1 VKHVNV
7 IEQMCKA
14 VDKATTAIVLTHNID
29 FLFVES
35 LLLPRLRGI
44 GHPQLTIFADAACA
58 AGSYRD
64 QHRLLE
70 RLGIRYRVVPV
81 DLGGARRFHPKAFF
95 LCSETKAAL
104 TVGSG
109 NTTHGGWSANQEI
122 WSDFSHPEGG
132 GGSEIAAFRGYL
144 EAILGF
150 VPEPETIRKD
160 TLAAFT
166 YEKNLWLK
174 DLPQAGGLAWTPN
187 AMPILTQITDFA
199 ASEIRSIDVLSPYFD
214 PEGDALAAIA
224 GIATDEVNV
233 LLQPRRAGLSKDIA
247 VKLPANVKLR
257 GIEDSS
263 EDRRYKFIH
272 AKAYVLHTDADSV
285 IAMGSANCSMAALLA
300 GSNWGNAELM
310 ALGRAPREVAG
321 DLLSNFSISDVAP
334 ELPDTHPADD
344 WHIETRDLR
353 ILAARKYGPHL
364 EIHYKSVVPLTR
376 LVLCSSD
383 KKEFGARDFDG
394 EKVSFIVD
402 GGIGV
407 IWLKGVSAEGAEV
420 LSSPSWVDDERSLR
434 MAGPERQIR
443 EKLDDAAARGSLT
456 GVEFLQI
463 LELFDQHVQRPV
475 ATGTVTKG
483 SRTGELAPPI
493 RFTEED
499 IYSDGFGKPPSLFNA
514 AVPVGFSETDTLAL
528 FLSFFQT
535 KHEGTRRYSSAPRD
549 SDEENEDENREEQVQ
564 DIRANDTEKAKL
576 GAKILRVLRKI
587 EIALGRPEFIA
598 GRPASRLS
606 ADIAFI
612 SLLMTKSRLDG
623 YISPEQF
630 RLQTLQIWTVLFFGA
645 DGFSGIVPRHLES
658 LTSVDKEAFMAELSS
673 PKLSAGMALWC
684 MMEWDSTVLDA
695 RNFRFASAS
704 LAARY
709 FWLTQGGTVEDVHAE
724 LDRIATKILPLQERE
739 RIFRVWADWVKDGQ
753 TLEVLTAVLGS
764 KGQKEL
770 ADLCQ
775 RTTFEEGEL
784 TWQNGK
790 GFCSVAST
798 CDRTIQRKAELI
810 PINQSARLNVLT
822 AFIAPLREILGSDI
836 GVSDNAKRH
845 LFVLINAAGFS
856 LAKAA

>member
-1 VKHVNV
+1 MKHVNV

-64 QHRLLE
+64 QYGLIE

-104 TVGSG
+104 AVGSG

-122 WSDFSHPEGG
+122 WSDFSHPGNG
-132 GGSEIAAFRGYL
+132 GGSEIAAFREYL
-144 EAILGF
+144 EAILRY
-150 VPEPETIRKD
+150 VPDSENIRKD
-160 TLAAFT
+160 TFAAFT
-166 YEKNLWLK
+166 YEKNLWLG
-174 DLPQAGGLAWTPN
+174 DLPEPGGLAWTPN
-187 AMPILTQITDFA
+187 STPMLTQITNFA
-199 ASEIRSIDVLSPYFD
+199 ASDVRSVDVLSPYFD
-214 PEGDALAAIA
+214 PTGEALTTIA
-224 GIATDEVNV
+224 GIATGNVNV

-247 VKLPANVKLR
+247 VKLPGTVKLR
-257 GIEDSS
+257 GIDDMA

-272 AKAYVLHTDADSV
+272 AKAYVLHTDADNV
-285 IAMGSANCSMAALLA
+285 IAAGSANCSMAALLA
-300 GSNWGNAELM
+300 DSHWGNAELM
-310 ALGRAPREVAG
+310 ALSRAPRDVSD

-344 WHIETRDLR
+344 WGIETPDLR
-353 ILAARKYGPHL
+353 ILAARKDGPHL
-364 EIHYKSVVPLTR
+364 EIHYKSVAPLTR

-383 KKEFGARDFDG
+383 KEFGARDFDS
-394 EKVSFIVD
+394 EKASFTVE
-402 GGIGV
+402 GVIGT
-407 IWLKGVSAEGAEV
+407 IWLKGVSTGGAEI

-475 ATGTVTKG
+475 ATGTATKR
-483 SRTGELAPPI
+483 SSTEELAAPI
-493 RFTEED
+493 RFTEDD

-514 AVPVGFSETDTLAL
+514 AVPAGFSETDTLAL

-535 KHEGTRRYSSAPRD
+535 KQEATRRYSSAPRH
-549 SDEENEDENREEQVQ
+549 SDEENEDENKEEQVQ
-564 DIRANDTEKAKL
+564 DIRVNESEKAKL
-576 GAKILRVLRKI
+576 GAKILRVLKKI
-587 EIALGRPEFIA
+587 ELALARPEFIA

-612 SLLMTKSRLDG
+612 SLLMTKSRSDG
-623 YISPEQF
+623 YISPEEF
-630 RLQTLQIWTVLFFGA
+630 RLQTLQIWKVLFFGS
-645 DGFSGIVPRHLES
+645 DGFSGIVPRQLES
-658 LTSVDKEAFMAELSS
+658 LTGADKDAFLAELSG
-673 PKLSAGMALWC
+673 PKLSAAMALWC
-684 MMEWDSTVLDA
+684 MMEWDSTALDA

-709 FWLTQGGTVEDVHAE
+709 FWLAQGGTVDEINAE
-724 LDRIATKILPLQERE
+724 LDRIATKILPLRERE
-739 RIFRVWADWVKDGQ
+739 RLFRVWADWVKDGQ
-753 TLEVLTAVLGS
+753 ALETLTNALAS
-764 KGQKEL
+764 KDQKEL
-770 ADLCQ
+770 ADICL
-775 RTTFEEGEL
+775 RTTFEEDEL
-784 TWQNGK
+784 AWQNGK

-798 CDRTIQRKAELI
+798 VDRRSRDRAELI
-810 PINQSARLNVLT
+810 PVNQSVRLKVKT
-822 AFIAPLREILGSDI
+822 TYIAPVREILAADI
-836 GVSDNAKRH
+836 GVSENVKRH
-845 LFVLINAAGFS
+845 VFVLIHAAGFDLS
-856 LAKAA
+856 EAA